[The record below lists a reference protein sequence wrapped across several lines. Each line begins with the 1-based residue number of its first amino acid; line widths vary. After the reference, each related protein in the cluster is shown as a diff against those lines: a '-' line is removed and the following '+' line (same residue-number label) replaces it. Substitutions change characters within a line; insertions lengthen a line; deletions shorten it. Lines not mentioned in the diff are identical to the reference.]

1 MTAHEYAI
9 IGHKRAEIGRWLGFA
24 SVLLAPILTSL
35 ITWASGWP
43 LLASSIQAKMV
54 AFTVSTGL
62 VYAVLYWVFNR
73 YVWRWLNK
81 VLSIPDLSGT
91 WSVAGKSL
99 SLEGQVK
106 FEWSG
111 TLRITQKWDR
121 IAIELKT
128 SQSCSFSETASVLLK
143 HDGAAK
149 LSHSASIVPIGW
161 VRERLS
167 GGGRTVSG
175 AVGIALAFGLWCA
188 ASYGGHIKGPVEH
201 FVAMHITKATIY
213 RQPIG
218 IRLRR

>member
-43 LLASSIQAKMV
+43 LLATSIQAKMV

-73 YVWRWLNK
+73 HVWRWLNK

-99 SLEGQVK
+99 SLEGEVK

-111 TLRITQKWDR
+111 TLKITQKWDR

-128 SQSCSFSETASVLLK
+128 SQSGSFSETASVLLR

-149 LSHSASIVPIGW
+149 LSYSYQNHPKAGEPELQKHQGFCELTFDEARGW
-161 VRERLS
+161 AEGHYFNSL
-167 GGGRTVSG
+167 GRYSFGRMQLTR
-175 AVGIALAFGLWCA
+175 AVQA
-188 ASYGGHIKGPVEH
+188 A
-201 FVAMHITKATIY
+201 
-213 RQPIG
+213 
-218 IRLRR
+218 